1 MDNKFSSIE
10 KDILKFVR
18 ILEVDDVNV
27 ILVVVGSEVMR
38 EEFEKVIVYK
48 KNILEVLVKEI
59 LESVGKK
66 IMNKVRESK
75 LDLVL
80 FEKSF
85 VFVCWFF
92 FGLGNLLIIVNSVK
106 FFK

>member
-59 LESVGKK
+59 LESFGKK
-66 IMNKVRESK
+66 IMSKVRESK

-80 FEKSF
+80 
-85 VFVCWFF
+85 VWCY
-92 FGLGNLLIIVNSVK
+92 
-106 FFK
+106 